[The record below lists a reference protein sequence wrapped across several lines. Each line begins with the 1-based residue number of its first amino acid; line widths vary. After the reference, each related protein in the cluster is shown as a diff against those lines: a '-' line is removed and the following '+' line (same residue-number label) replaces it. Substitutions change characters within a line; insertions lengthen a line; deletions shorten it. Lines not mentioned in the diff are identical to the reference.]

1 MVKENRLSSLKEGT
15 WKRTS
20 RSSHTMYISVLYVSV
35 VLSLLLLQINC
46 PQGSPITSALASSP
60 SHLQPPEILF
70 LCLSHPPSPPCT
82 VINFFF
88 SPFFWI
94 CLFVLA
100 HGILVP

>member
-46 PQGSPITSALASSP
+46 PQGSPVTSALASSP
-60 SHLQPPEILF
+60 SHLHPPEILF
-70 LCLSHPPSPPCT
+70 VSLPLPPRPAPSST
-82 VINFFF
+82 FFF
-88 SPFFWI
+88 SLSSGFV
-94 CLFVLA
+94 CLFWLM
-100 HGILVP
+100 GS